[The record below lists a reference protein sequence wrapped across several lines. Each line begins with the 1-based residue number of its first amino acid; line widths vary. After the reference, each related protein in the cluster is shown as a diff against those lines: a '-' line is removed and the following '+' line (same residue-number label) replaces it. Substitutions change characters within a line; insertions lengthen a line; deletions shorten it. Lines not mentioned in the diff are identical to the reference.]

1 VSVEL
6 PVVGELSYTLVV
18 ELAIAG
24 LLALG
29 VIVIL
34 STRSLLKMLLGV
46 EVLFNAALLYL
57 VLVGTLLPMLSSIY
71 AIFAVAL
78 ASAEVIVAVSIAVLY
93 YRAVGHVEARG
104 PVEEIRE

>member
-1 VSVEL
+1 MTVEL
-6 PVVGELSYTLVV
+6 PIIGEVSYTIVV
-18 ELAIAG
+18 EVTIAA

-29 VIVIL
+29 VVIIL
-34 STRSLLKMLLGV
+34 STRSLLKMLLGI

-57 VLVGTLLPMLSSIY
+57 VLIGTLLPTLSSIY

-93 YRAVGHVEARG
+93 YRTVGHVEARG
-104 PVEEIRE
+104 PVERIRE